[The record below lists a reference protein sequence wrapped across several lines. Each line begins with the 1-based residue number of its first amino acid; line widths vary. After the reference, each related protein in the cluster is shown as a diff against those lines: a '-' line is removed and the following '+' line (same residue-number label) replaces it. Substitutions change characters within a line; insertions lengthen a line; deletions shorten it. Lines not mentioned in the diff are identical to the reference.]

1 MGSGPFYNEQLQWL
15 LNVCTLH
22 IHSRTCYYSN
32 EDIHQS
38 KVLDNNYHTIPF
50 FMGQMFS
57 DFMNFGYIYV

>member
-32 EDIHQS
+32 EDIHQR
-38 KVLDNNYHTIPF
+38 KVLDNT

-57 DFMNFGYIYV
+57 DFMNFGDIYENTIT